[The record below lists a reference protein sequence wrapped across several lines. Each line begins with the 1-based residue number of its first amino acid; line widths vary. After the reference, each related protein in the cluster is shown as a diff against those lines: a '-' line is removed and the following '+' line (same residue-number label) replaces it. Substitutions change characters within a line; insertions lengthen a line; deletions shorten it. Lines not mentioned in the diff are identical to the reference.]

1 MLMNV
6 FGEYK
11 IDWNG
16 VRQDEASGHLL
27 CVAKSVAYAY
37 QSFLLAAWEATVVVR
52 LTEASMRNGTIYEKD
67 AAKL

>member
-27 CVAKSVAYAY
+27 CVAKFVAYAY
-37 QSFLLAAWEATVVVR
+37 QSFFVGR
-52 LTEASMRNGTIYEKD
+52 LGGNCGCAPHGGLHAQWGD
-67 AAKL
+67 L